1 MQAMMSRMK
10 FVETCH
16 HSWTVFL
23 CYFEVLSVKKPLPV
37 GLCPQKRDSCWH
49 CCQYSTELC
58 LCICNQTCQTTKKEL
73 SMYCKLNQK
82 MIANYR

>member
-37 GLCPQKRDSCWH
+37 GLCPQK
-49 CCQYSTELC
+49 E
-58 LCICNQTCQTTKKEL
+58 
-73 SMYCKLNQK
+73 
-82 MIANYR
+82 IAADIAVNILQNYAYVSVTRHAKQQRKN